1 MANHVL
7 HPNQNEL
14 DTLIHEERL
23 VLVDFWATW
32 CMPCKMLA
40 PVIEQLADQYAGK
53 VAVAKVDIDEHQ
65 DLAIRYGIQSIPT
78 VLLFE
83 NGQLV
88 EQEVGGKPVSA
99 YTRLLDQRLAVA
111 N

>member
-1 MANHVL
+1 MANRVL
-7 HPNQNEL
+7 HPNQKEL
-14 DTLIHEERL
+14 DALIQGERL

-40 PVIEQLADQYAGK
+40 PVIEQLAEQYAGQ
-53 VAVAKVDIDEHQ
+53 VTVAKVDIDEQ
-65 DLAIRYGIQSIPT
+65 EELAVRYGIQSIPT

-88 EQEVGGKPVSA
+88 EQEVGVKPASA
-99 YTRLLDQRLAVA
+99 YTKLLDQRLAVA

>member
-53 VAVAKVDIDEHQ
+53 VTVAKVDIDEHLESPYKGLYIIG
-65 DLAIRYGIQSIPT
+65 DGSGVTHSLSHA
-78 VLLFE
+78 
-83 NGQLV
+83 
-88 EQEVGGKPVSA
+88 SA
-99 YTRLLDQRLAVA
+99 SGVYVA
-111 N
+111 RRIAETL

>member
-1 MANHVL
+1 MANRVL
-7 HPNQNEL
+7 HPNKNEL
-14 DTLIHEERL
+14 DALLQQERL

-40 PVIEQLADQYAGK
+40 PVIEQLAEQYAGQ
-53 VAVAKVDIDEHQ
+53 VTVAKVDIDEHE
-65 DLAIRYGIQSIPT
+65 DLAVRYGIQSIPT

-88 EQEVGGKPVSA
+88 EQEVGVKPASA
-99 YTRLLDQRLAVA
+99 YTRLLDKRLAVA
-111 N
+111 K

>member
-14 DTLIHEERL
+14 DNLIHEERL

-88 EQEVGGKPVSA
+88 EQEVGVKPVSA